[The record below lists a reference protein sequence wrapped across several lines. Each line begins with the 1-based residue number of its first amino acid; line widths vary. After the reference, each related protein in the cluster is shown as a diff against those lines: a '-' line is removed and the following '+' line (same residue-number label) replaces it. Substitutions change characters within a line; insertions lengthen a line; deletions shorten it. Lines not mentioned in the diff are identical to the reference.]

1 MIAENTIK
9 MIKNYKNQGLTP
21 VIGTSSSGEADSTT
35 KSAIAEGTVEI
46 RSNPDQDLT
55 GISRDTQ
62 NSLNTLEKIFDRKTV
77 AEQQELAQLFGEVAF
92 KAIGDLGLKEGSPE
106 KAALDM
112 VLGGIMSK
120 VGGGKFAEGA
130 ASAGLTQL
138 VMNELKNIKDP
149 VLLQWATAI
158 VGAAAAKVVGG
169 NAQTGASVAV
179 SEVRNNWLS
188 HWQKEER
195 QKAIDEEDW
204 EKVAYWD
211 RIDEAQD
218 QIFNSMGINPNLIDW
233 TDPINSKLLESISNQ
248 ARELKAS
255 SNFQNSFL
263 ENLPTVDYST
273 IVATG
278 AISVVVVGAV
288 LYKYNGSWVKA
299 SSPIAIG
306 VGKWGEAT
314 FQNESKLVDHFVRH
328 EK

>member
-1 MIAENTIK
+1 
-9 MIKNYKNQGLTP
+9 
-21 VIGTSSSGEADSTT
+21 
-35 KSAIAEGTVEI
+35 
-46 RSNPDQDLT
+46 
-55 GISRDTQ
+55 
-62 NSLNTLEKIFDRKTV
+62 
-77 AEQQELAQLFGEVAF
+77 
-92 KAIGDLGLKEGSPE
+92 
-106 KAALDM
+106 M

-120 VGGGKFAEGA
+120 VGGGKFADGA

-149 VLLQWATAI
+149 AVLQWATAI

-169 NAQTGASVAV
+169 NAQTGAGVAV

-248 ARELKAS
+248 AQELEAS

-278 AISVVVVGAV
+278 AISVVVGGAV

-299 SSPIAIG
+299 GSSIAATGSVWDKITPTAANISG
-306 VGKWGEAT
+306 TAIPAT
-314 FQNESKLVDHFVRH
+314 FQIQNGQRILWVNSNATEHMGEYITRFGNQSWSTGIRSQAMLSSFNASVEEAMVQLASSPVGRYFISVGNW
-328 EK
+328 E